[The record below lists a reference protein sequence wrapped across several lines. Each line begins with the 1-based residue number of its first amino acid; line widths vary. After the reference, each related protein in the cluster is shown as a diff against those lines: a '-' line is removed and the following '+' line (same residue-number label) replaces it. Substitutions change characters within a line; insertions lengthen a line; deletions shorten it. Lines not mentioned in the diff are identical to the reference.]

1 MNNIP
6 WLPHCP
12 TVTVTQHLIA
22 AARTFLFSDFVL
34 TSRGKAATFLGPW
47 QSRTLTANQRPASR
61 TPWSVTAGSELE
73 TQCHGQNS
81 QTHLNSP
88 IDQVKTWS
96 FDHQW
101 STIDAFLFLYILVL
115 RQFARVTLIVQQI
128 HLVKSLPRKWS
139 TAATAVSALYFL
151 ADPSLFISE
160 ADSLAEIIHLCCI
173 TVKIC
178 FHLCFLGQKE
188 TECSQIVKLCLSLPL
203 LTPNQKMEN
212 LYFLRRLKQLETL
225 DWKSFHL
232 RQNFSDIV
240 R

>member
-12 TVTVTQHLIA
+12 TATVTQHLIA

-34 TSRGKAATFLGPW
+34 TSRGKAATFLGPR

-88 IDQVKTWS
+88 SDQVKTWS

-101 STIDAFLFLYILVL
+101 STIDAFLFLYSCPGSI
-115 RQFARVTLIVQQI
+115 RSRNPHCATETSCQESPPQ
-128 HLVKSLPRKWS
+128 VKYSGYS
-139 TAATAVSALYFL
+139 S
-151 ADPSLFISE
+151 
-160 ADSLAEIIHLCCI
+160 
-173 TVKIC
+173 
-178 FHLCFLGQKE
+178 
-188 TECSQIVKLCLSLPL
+188 ECSVLFGRSFPL
-203 LTPNQKMEN
+203 
-212 LYFLRRLKQLETL
+212 Y
-225 DWKSFHL
+225 
-232 RQNFSDIV
+232 
-240 R
+240 